1 MNAGV
6 SAALPGRVFL
16 ALAGAFGLFFA
27 LATPAHDPPDE
38 SRHHGRA
45 WLVSGGW
52 LRVVGEAPGHA
63 ASVPWDIAHLHP
75 RGHHYTDDA
84 YHVRRVF
91 GAARRAPAHAPAEMW
106 SRLGGRLDRT
116 QLQPV
121 RILTPYAP
129 YLYAPYLPGLWLA
142 RAADASAGAGLLLA
156 RLGGLAFWLTGI
168 WLCLG
173 IAPSQRWTLAAVALL
188 PMSVFQA
195 ASVSGDPFTQVAVFW
210 FIAEWLRSA
219 EGGGRGRLL
228 TAALAVGLVKPGYA
242 PIASACLLLPGR
254 WPRRVATT
262 GAALALASV
271 PALAWT
277 PFLQAAKEPAM
288 VEGADA
294 IAQLGFVLA
303 DPLAFLSALADSTRF
318 HLRAWLEG
326 MIGYLGHFDVP
337 IPPASTALALAA
349 LAASASLDRGAFG
362 WATRAGLLGVF
373 GLTSLALLVL
383 AYAGWSP
390 VGADKILGFQGRYL
404 LPILPLALLAV
415 PRLPR
420 LPEPLLAR
428 AVVGSLGLVLAVSA
442 ASMLRA
448 YYTEG

>member
-1 MNAGV
+1 MTAG
-6 SAALPGRVFL
+6 AALASPRRVFL
-16 ALAGAFGLFFA
+16 VLAGAFGLFFA
-27 LATPAHDPPDE
+27 FATPAHDPPDE

-45 WLVSGGW
+45 WLVSSGW

-91 GAARRAPAHAPAEMW
+91 GAARRAPAHAPSEMW
-106 SRLGGRLDRT
+106 SGLRGRLDPSH
-116 QLQPV
+116 LQPV
-121 RILTPYAP
+121 RILTPYP
-129 YLYAPYLPGLWLA
+129 PHLYAPYLPGLWLA
-142 RAADASAGAGLLLA
+142 RAVDASAGAGLLLA
-156 RLGGLAFWLTGI
+156 RLGGLGFWLTGI

-173 IAPSQRWTLAAVALL
+173 IAPSQRWLLAAVALL

-195 ASVSGDPFTQVAVFW
+195 ASVSGDPLTQVAVFW
-210 FIAEWLRSA
+210 FVAEWLRSA
-219 EGGGRGRLL
+219 AQGGRVRLL
-228 TAALAVGLVKPGYA
+228 AAALAVGLAKPGYA
-242 PIASACLLLPGR
+242 PIASACLLLPGS
-254 WPRRVATT
+254 WPRRIGTT
-262 GAALALASV
+262 GAALALTSV

-277 PFLQAAKEPAM
+277 PFLQAAQEPAM

-294 IAQLGFVLA
+294 IAQLGFILT

-318 HLRAWLEG
+318 HQRAWLEG

-349 LAASASLDRGAFG
+349 LAASASLDRGALG
-362 WATRAGLLGVF
+362 WALRTGLLGVF
-373 GLTSLALLVL
+373 ALTSLALLVL

-415 PRLPR
+415 PRLSR
-420 LPEPLLAR
+420 LSEPLLTR
-428 AVVGSLGLVLAVSA
+428 AVVGSLALVLCVSA
-442 ASMLRA
+442 VSMLRA